1 LPSLAC
7 QRRISAI
14 FRPAR
19 VIHPLASS
27 RLLLAS
33 LECTPSYAAHGLR
46 RRQDCRIVLAAW
58 KLFRALI
65 CRASA
70 AVSNHSLYMAY
81 FRTSKCSLGWFVCGV
96 ALTASGCFAP
106 RNRPW
111 LAPNEP
117 AVLHQPAGGLLPSS
131 DPALDDDHGARAGS
145 ALASRLAAAKPAPD
159 PQALHE
165 VVTELQAVGAVDPAA
180 QAKLLQ
186 DLERTNPSL
195 WPEVLQAFRARR
207 TAPPL
212 GANSPFK
219 SEALSPTDA
228 GAMPLTARLATPAQ
242 PPGPWSALEIPP
254 ITKNDQVVLKD
265 WPRPSPTSPTD
276 APLFAA
282 AGLMATNGSVTQ
294 STTADSASQAPAV
307 SLPEGASTEPG
318 RLVLETAH
326 AHSPTTA
333 AQPQAIPPAVDS
345 AVRQVSFTTPAS
357 PAAPSVTVAP
367 LAQGAALASAI
378 SALEATTQEPVKNA
392 ADAPRHAQLRL
403 LYLAAGRR
411 EDALR
416 PIAGLSAT
424 EQDYWDKQLR
434 AMATWM
440 DVERIPD
447 GPRRAAEASQRLAE
461 ASTRLS
467 QLSSLGVRNMAF
479 CTDVSSYGVYTRFKE
494 NNFAPGQQVLL
505 YAEVENFKSVE
516 THRGYHTMLKTSYQ
530 ILDSSGSP
538 VVTDEPQAMEEY
550 CQNPR
555 RDYFVRYRL
564 HLPKGITSGRYRLQL
579 TIHDTL
585 GEKSGVSNIEFTV
598 TTQ

>member
-1 LPSLAC
+1 
-7 QRRISAI
+7 
-14 FRPAR
+14 
-19 VIHPLASS
+19 
-27 RLLLAS
+27 
-33 LECTPSYAAHGLR
+33 
-46 RRQDCRIVLAAW
+46 
-58 KLFRALI
+58 
-65 CRASA
+65 
-70 AVSNHSLYMAY
+70 
-81 FRTSKCSLGWFVCGV
+81 
-96 ALTASGCFAP
+96 
-106 RNRPW
+106 
-111 LAPNEP
+111 
-117 AVLHQPAGGLLPSS
+117 
-131 DPALDDDHGARAGS
+131 
-145 ALASRLAAAKPAPD
+145 
-159 PQALHE
+159 
-165 VVTELQAVGAVDPAA
+165 
-180 QAKLLQ
+180 LLQ

-195 WPEVLQAFRARR
+195 WTEVLQSFRARR

-219 SEALSPTDA
+219 SEAISPADA
-228 GAMPLTARLATPAQ
+228 GAMPLTARLTTPAQ
-242 PPGPWSALEIPP
+242 PPGPWSALAIPP
-254 ITKNDQVVLKD
+254 ITKNDQVVLKE
-265 WPRPSPTSPTD
+265 WPRPAPGSPSD

-282 AGLMATNGSVTQ
+282 AGLAGTNAGAAPAI
-294 STTADSASQAPAV
+294 TANAGSQAPTV
-307 SLPEGASTEPG
+307 TLSEGGAAEPG
-318 RLVLETAH
+318 RLVLDNTH
-326 AHSPTTA
+326 LHSSTNTA
-333 AQPQAIPPAVDS
+333 ASQATAPAGMDS
-345 AVRQVSFTTPAS
+345 AVRQVSFTTPVSPAT
-357 PAAPSVTVAP
+357 PAAPTAPATP
-367 LAQGAALASAI
+367 LAQDAALASAI
-378 SALEATTQEPVKNA
+378 SALEATLQEPVKNA

-447 GPRRAAEASQRLAE
+447 SPRRAAEASQRLAE

-530 ILDSSGSP
+530 ILDSTGSP

-579 TIHDTL
+579 TINDTL
-585 GEKSGVSNIEFTV
+585 GEKSGVSTIDFTV
-598 TTQ
+598 TTP